1 MIAAQTTNLTL
12 QSLAVDFFQKSAGSW
27 NSQRRYYT
35 LGKDVEPQEVE
46 SILNISFLEQGT
58 PELIELAQSH
68 ELEDLSSLVCGT
80 KVTWESNYTNRPRQ
94 SLHSGKAQDR
104 AVSLNRK
111 PVTGSTV
118 FGIKGN
124 VLYRDRGFATPKPI
138 IAICSFANSETMSLR
153 TEYNANVFEEEIK
166 LVGSKYRTRQTVISR
181 AGEEITIGQ
190 YLETRI

>member
-12 QSLAVDFFQKSAGSW
+12 QSLAVDFFHKSAGSW

-35 LGKDVEPQEVE
+35 LDKDVEPQEVE
-46 SILNISFLEQGT
+46 SNLNISFLPQGSA
-58 PELIELAQSH
+58 ELIELAKSH

-80 KVTWESNYTNRPRQ
+80 KVTWESNYTNM
-94 SLHSGKAQDR
+94 
-104 AVSLNRK
+104 NRK
-111 PVTGSTV
+111 AVTGSTV

-138 IAICSFANSETMSLR
+138 IAICDFPNPETMKLR
-153 TEYNANVFEEEIK
+153 TEYNNNVFEEEIK

-190 YLETRI
+190 YLEKRI